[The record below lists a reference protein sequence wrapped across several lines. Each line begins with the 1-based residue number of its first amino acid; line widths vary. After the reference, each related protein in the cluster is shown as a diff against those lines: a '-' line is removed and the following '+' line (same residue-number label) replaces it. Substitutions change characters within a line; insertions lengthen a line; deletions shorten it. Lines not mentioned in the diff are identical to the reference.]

1 MLNQKIQSVQTNII
15 NRPRK
20 ASSPISKHV
29 LKKHMYIQFVTGIDE
44 MVSLTLMVSD
54 VVRKG
59 GGLSIMLS
67 AL

>member
-1 MLNQKIQSVQTNII
+1 
-15 NRPRK
+15 
-20 ASSPISKHV
+20 
-29 LKKHMYIQFVTGIDE
+29 MYIQFVTGIDE

-59 GGLSIMLS
+59 GGLSIKLS